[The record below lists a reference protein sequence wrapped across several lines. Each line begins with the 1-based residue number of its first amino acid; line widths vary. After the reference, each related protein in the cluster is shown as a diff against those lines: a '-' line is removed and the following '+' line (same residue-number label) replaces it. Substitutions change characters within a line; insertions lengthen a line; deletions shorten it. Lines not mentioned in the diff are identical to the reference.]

1 MFRGRGASNATASI
15 SRDIETGRFNLVRK
29 RVPAYTTLKAI
40 GRQNIE
46 AKVADAPP
54 HSDTTLAADPDPEL
68 AVAGANVAWNLSVPQ
83 PPPSHSTPHAKPS
96 EGEQGVSATE
106 LHGAL
111 EVLALADKKTP
122 SAQLHVNL
130 EWLQRVTSNHRLSPT
145 SLAEPAASG
154 KADAIDDTQDVA
166 FPGGPR
172 LAKVPLR
179 TRLQSFDLETLP
191 SPLRTGRDSL
201 ARSGIEAYLG
211 TPRPP
216 QTLVGGA
223 RRIENEAAVIGCASS
238 PIDARNS
245 CITSWGG
252 SPDGDKRESEEGGI
266 GLKVFALQPFSSAW
280 SWRGGP
286 TEVEE
291 GAEERVYEMPLARD
305 AIVSAAHQGAGNRKL
320 SRKERVALLMR
331 KQDVVLP
338 KLPHAPAKNRSVFD
352 RLGFSAISDL
362 GALDALVDQL

>member
-1 MFRGRGASNATASI
+1 MFRGRGAGDAAASI

-40 GRQNIE
+40 GRQDIE

-54 HSDTTLAADPDPEL
+54 HSDATLAADSDPEL
-68 AVAGANVAWNLSVPQ
+68 AVAGANVAWHLALPQ
-83 PPPSHSTPHAKPS
+83 PPPSHSTPHAKQS

-130 EWLQRVTSNHRLSPT
+130 EWLQRVTSNHRWSPT
-145 SLAEPAASG
+145 SLAEPADSG
-154 KADAIDDTQDVA
+154 KTNAIDDTHDVA
-166 FPGGPR
+166 LPGGPR
-172 LAKVPLR
+172 LTKVPLR

-191 SPLRTGRDSL
+191 SPPRTGSDRL
-201 ARSGIEAYLG
+201 VRSGIEAYLG

-223 RRIENEAAVIGCASS
+223 RRIENVAEVIGCASS
-238 PIDARNS
+238 PSDARSS

-252 SPDGDKRESEEGGI
+252 SPNGDKRESEDGEM

-286 TEVEE
+286 QEVEE
-291 GAEERVYEMPLARD
+291 GAEERVYEMPSARD
-305 AIVSAAHQGAGNRKL
+305 ATVSAAHQGAGSRKL

-338 KLPHAPAKNRSVFD
+338 KLAHAPAKSRSVFD

-362 GALDALVDQL
+362 GALDALVEQL